1 MSQTIYQESTSH
13 LEEVLHKSNN
23 MLQEMVRKNLTY
35 LHLYNGFLEN
45 TSNETE
51 IQAYI
56 EEAQQNTGFANFY
69 FLTYDGNYM
78 TVTGETGYLG
88 LQTNLDEKLS
98 DGKDIVDEHGAARQ
112 SPRCLC
118 LSAPKRRAATG
129 ALPTMPL
136 PSPTTTMRC

>member
-1 MSQTIYQESTSH
+1 M
-13 LEEVLHKSNN
+13 K
-23 MLQEMVRKNLTY
+23 
-35 LHLYNGFLEN
+35 
-45 TSNETE
+45 TE

-56 EEAQQNTGFANFY
+56 EEAQQDTGFANFY

-112 SPRCLC
+112 SPRCLRS
-118 LSAPKRRAATG
+118 SAPKRRAATG

-136 PSPTTTMRC
+136 PSPIIMMRC